1 MNGPSD
7 QLGAD
12 NPELRKRLGG
22 KWPWGAFALSTGI
35 LLVLPFLVNL
45 DGARHADWQQLI
57 GRFHPLA
64 VHLPIG
70 IFLIVPVIEIA
81 GRFRPALK
89 EAAAFLLGTSV
100 VCSAVSVVLG
110 LLLAHGGG
118 FARGT
123 VSRHMWGGISVA
135 IGMQLC
141 FLLRPWWASGR
152 LPYLY
157 PLALASVVIL
167 LGWASHEG
175 GTITYG
181 PGYLTEYLPRPLKAW
196 SGVPESKQAA
206 TGSVYAARIQP
217 IFDANCQSCHG
228 AAKTRGK
235 LRLDS
240 YAGLMQGGQDGPVIV
255 SGHPDGSLLFKRI
268 TLPSDDANFMPG
280 GGHSPLKDEEK
291 ALIAAWITAGA
302 PPTATAVA
310 GISDSTRPQ
319 AVVIPPVG
327 DYSGLMGQIAELEK
341 AQGIKLVPVSRNL
354 GDGLILRTIDVAP
367 QFDDARL
374 AQLTPFASYIVDAEL
389 GRTRVTDASF
399 DTLARFTHLRALH
412 LEETAITGSG
422 LEKLSRLSE
431 LTYLNLTGTQ
441 VTKAAIAQISSLKS
455 LEHVYLYN
463 TPAQPAS
470 AQTQP

>member
-1 MNGPSD
+1 M
-7 QLGAD
+7 
-12 NPELRKRLGG
+12 
-22 KWPWGAFALSTGI
+22 
-35 LLVLPFLVNL
+35 LLLPFVVNL
-45 DGARHADWQQLI
+45 DGARHADWQQFI

-70 IFLIVPVIEIA
+70 IFLAVPVIEIA
-81 GRFRPALK
+81 GRFRPAIK
-89 EAAAFLLGTSV
+89 EAATFLLGTSV

-118 FARGT
+118 FARGN

-141 FLLRPWWASGR
+141 FLIRPWWESGR

-157 PLALASVVIL
+157 PLVLASVVIL

-175 GTITYG
+175 GAITYG
-181 PGYLTEYLPRPLKAW
+181 PGYLTEYLPRALKA
-196 SGVPESKQAA
+196 SFAA
-206 TGSVYAARIQP
+206 PDLKLAAPASAYVTRIQP
-217 IFDANCQSCHG
+217 IFDTNCQSCHG
-228 AAKTRGK
+228 AAKVSGG

-240 YAGLMQGGQDGPVIV
+240 YGWLMQGGRDGQVIV
-255 SGHPDGSLLFKRI
+255 AAHPEGSLLLKRI
-268 TLPSDDANFMPG
+268 TLPSDDAKFMPA
-280 GGHSPLKDEEK
+280 GGHPPLKTEERES
-291 ALIAAWITAGA
+291 IAAWIAAGA
-302 PPTATAVA
+302 SSTATAVA
-310 GISDSTRPQ
+310 GVSDSARRQAAGIPQ
-319 AVVIPPVG
+319 VG

-341 AQGIKLVPVSRNL
+341 TEGIKLVPVSRNL
-354 GDGLILRTIDVAP
+354 GDGLILRTIDVAT

-374 AQLTPFASYIVDAEL
+374 AHLAPFASYIVDAEL
-389 GRTRVTDASF
+389 GRTRVTDACF

-412 LEETAITGSG
+412 LEETAVTGSG

-441 VTKAAIAQISSLKS
+441 VTKAAIAQLSSLKS

-470 AQTQP
+470 AETKP